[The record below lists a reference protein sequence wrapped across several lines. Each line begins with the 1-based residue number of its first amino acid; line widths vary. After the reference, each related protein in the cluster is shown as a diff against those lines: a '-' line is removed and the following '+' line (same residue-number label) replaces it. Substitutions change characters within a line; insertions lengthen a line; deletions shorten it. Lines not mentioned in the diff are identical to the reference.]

1 MARASPWT
9 STKVRVL
16 WVNVGHWVLCRSWRT
31 PPRRPARPRPRRAA
45 APAPVVSS
53 LLAALIRTPLS
64 CRPAD
69 LTLTRAIE
77 RVATARSIA
86 RALCARRHRHRAH
99 RVRSGV
105 GAVGRRVLLAVAR
118 RRRGA
123 LRRAPR
129 STHDGVPPCGQ
140 EDTLSSL
147 VRAWSGPVAA
157 ERTRIAMRINIP
169 NTRIRFQYACSAIDS
184 PPTAV
189 LWLIVQSTV
198 PPD

>member
-1 MARASPWT
+1 MS
-9 STKVRVL
+9 VL
-16 WVNVGHWVLCRSWRT
+16 VT

-77 RVATARSIA
+77 RVGRTRVATARAAPRPVRRGRGGASRTTRGCA
-86 RALCARRHRHRAH
+86 AAAGSAAACPTVDARRCSTVWTRWSLVAERPYDRYRRFAP
-99 RVRSGV
+99 VRSDKDQRNTSEY
-105 GAVGRRVLLAVAR
+105 AV
-118 RRRGA
+118 
-123 LRRAPR
+123 P
-129 STHDGVPPCGQ
+129 
-140 EDTLSSL
+140 
-147 VRAWSGPVAA
+147 
-157 ERTRIAMRINIP
+157 
-169 NTRIRFQYACSAIDS
+169 IRMHSAIDS
-184 PPTAV
+184 PPTAL

>member
-16 WVNVGHWVLCRSWRT
+16 HGVLWRALGQCGSWLP

-77 RVATARSIA
+77 RVGHAR
-86 RALCARRHRHRAH
+86 HHRAQH
-99 RVRSGV
+99 RVRVRRGRG
-105 GAVGRRVLLAVAR
+105 GASRTTRGCAAAAGSAAACPTVDAR
-118 RRRGA
+118 RCSTVWTGGHAELAGA
-123 LRRAPR
+123 R
-129 STHDGVPPCGQ
+129 
-140 EDTLSSL
+140 L
-147 VRAWSGPVAA
+147 VRSGRCRADPHRY
-157 ERTRIAMRINIP
+157 ENKYSEYQ
-169 NTRIRFQYACSAIDS
+169 N
-184 PPTAV
+184 
-189 LWLIVQSTV
+189 TV
-198 PPD
+198 PIRMQCY

>member
-1 MARASPWT
+1 MVRRSYRIHLTSYMARASPWT
-9 STKVRVL
+9 STKVRVRHWRPL
-16 WVNVGHWVLCRSWRT
+16 GQGLGLMSWVCA
-31 PPRRPARPRPRRAA
+31 PPRRPARPRPSRAA

-77 RVATARSIA
+77 RVATRDPL

-140 EDTLSSL
+140 EDT
-147 VRAWSGPVAA
+147 AGVAA
-157 ERTRIAMRINIP
+157 E
-169 NTRIRFQYACSAIDS
+169 
-184 PPTAV
+184 
-189 LWLIVQSTV
+189 
-198 PPD
+198 PDPASL